1 MPSPVTKA
9 QNPEGVDDFDPMD
22 DPEYAAGVQ
31 SYSDKFRR
39 LRGRPG
45 IRLWDGAVSV
55 ERPLGAHERQ
65 RDPGETEQEGAAR
78 QNLFRS

>member
-1 MPSPVTKA
+1 MPSPVTTA

-39 LRGRPG
+39 LRGRPS
-45 IRLWDGAVSV
+45 IRLWDPEPPV
-55 ERPLGAHERQ
+55 EFSLNAYEMQ
-65 RDPGETEQEGAAR
+65 RDPGETDQEFATR
-78 QNLFRS
+78 LDLFRS